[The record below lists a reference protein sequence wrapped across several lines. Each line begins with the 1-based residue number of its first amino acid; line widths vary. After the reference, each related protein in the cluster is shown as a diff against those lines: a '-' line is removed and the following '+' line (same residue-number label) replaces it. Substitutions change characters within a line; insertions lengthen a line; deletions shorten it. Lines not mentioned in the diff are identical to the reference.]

1 MNKTFLTTVIIG
13 CIITFGSFVYGQ
25 EKAAPTAD
33 ELAKKLAN
41 PIANMISLPFQFN
54 FQFNIN
60 GRETSENGY
69 KMLVNMQPVIPVS
82 LGLKLNLIN
91 RIIIPVA
98 VQRDVTGNDQEQNG
112 LGDII
117 YSGWLSP
124 AVSKVVWGVGPCL
137 SIPTATNQFLGSQ
150 KLAVGPTVIIL
161 GQPDKWTVG
170 MLANQLWSVA
180 GNKDRANFSSL
191 FIQPFVSY
199 GFNGGMT
206 LGVSSENLYEWK
218 SAQLKSGLVSLNFS
232 QVFKFGGKQMASI
245 VLSPMMYYSD
255 ARVQKPDWGAKV
267 ALTLIFAKKSN

>member
-1 MNKTFLTTVIIG
+1 MKKIFLTTVIIA
-13 CIITFGSFVYGQ
+13 CIVTLGSFVYGQ

-33 ELAKKLAN
+33 ELAKKLSN

-69 KMLVNMQPVIPVS
+69 KMMMNIQPVIPVS
-82 LGLKLNLIN
+82 LGSKLNLIS
-91 RIIIPVA
+91 RIIIPVV

-112 LGDII
+112 LGDIV

-137 SIPTATNQFLGSQ
+137 SIPTATNASLGSK

-161 GQPDKWTVG
+161 GQPGKWTVG

-180 GNKDRANFSSL
+180 GNKDRADFSSL

-199 GFNGGMT
+199 GFSGGLT
-206 LGVSSENLYEWK
+206 LGVSSENSYEWK
-218 SAQLKSGLVSLNFS
+218 SAQLKSGLVALNLS
-232 QVFKFGGKQMASI
+232 QVFKFGGKQIASLG
-245 VLSPMMYYSD
+245 LSPMMFYSD
-255 ARVQKPDWGAKV
+255 ARVQKPDWGARMS
-267 ALTLIFAKKSN
+267 LTLIFAKK